1 MSRGTGLLAE
11 VADLDAW
18 EDLLEEVPPSPEAVA
33 RSQGI
38 RDEVTRRRAVASHSM
53 LRRLIAGA
61 LDVEPSEVTVTHD
74 DDGRPLVPGAGL
86 WVSLSRR
93 GRLCAGSAAWDGP
106 CGVDVELVEQWHDLD
121 DVASEYFP
129 NHALD
134 ELRRAGSAAPWVFAS
149 WWTRI
154 EAAAKAV
161 GVGLESAAG
170 ALECTLQYEL
180 DGTAAL
186 GFAASVAS
194 TSLVDVEWRTNH
206 LMPPPWSGI

>member
-1 MSRGTGLLAE
+1 M
-11 VADLDAW
+11 
-18 EDLLEEVPPSPEAVA
+18 
-33 RSQGI
+33 
-38 RDEVTRRRAVASHSM
+38 
-53 LRRLIAGA
+53 
-61 LDVEPSEVTVTHD
+61 
-74 DDGRPLVPGAGL
+74 
-86 WVSLSRR
+86 
-93 GRLCAGSAAWDGP
+93 
-106 CGVDVELVEQWHDLD
+106 
-121 DVASEYFP
+121 
-129 NHALD
+129 
-134 ELRRAGSAAPWVFAS
+134 FAS